1 MLKCFYR
8 IPQLKQEFA
17 GELVHLEEALNQE
30 RGDGQEEIKRIR
42 EELQVNHE
50 ADLAALRADLERETQ
65 KERTGLEKALNEEKE
80 KLKSL
85 QAALDNND
93 SKI

>member
-1 MLKCFYR
+1 M
-8 IPQLKQEFA
+8 KQEFA